1 VAARVR
7 FDAKERPVMSM
18 RKTVLTF
25 GFISGAVSS
34 VMMLLTVPFIDTIG
48 FDRGEILGYTLIIAS
63 FLPVYFGI
71 RSYRDNVAGGSV
83 TFGRAF
89 LIGLLIAVISSV
101 CYVITWE
108 FVYFNLLPDFADK
121 FSAYAIEKAR
131 KSGSSAQAIEDITK
145 QMQMLKQMMDQPLVN
160 AAMTFVE
167 PFPIGVVISA
177 ISAAVLKRRSA

>member
-1 VAARVR
+1 
-7 FDAKERPVMSM
+7 MSM

-83 TFGRAF
+83 SFGRAF
-89 LIGLLIAVISSV
+89 LIGLLIAVISSI
-101 CYVITWE
+101 CYVVTWE
-108 FVYFNLLPDFADK
+108 FVYFKLMPDFADK
-121 FSAYAIEKAR
+121 FSAYAIERVRA
-131 KSGSSAQAIEDITK
+131 SGGSAQAIEDTTERMKMMK
-145 QMQMLKQMMDQPLVN
+145 QMLDRPLLN
-160 AAMTFVE
+160 AALTFVE
-167 PFPIGVVISA
+167 PFPIGVIVSA
-177 ISAAVLKRRSA
+177 ISAAVLRRRS

>member
-1 VAARVR
+1 
-7 FDAKERPVMSM
+7 MSM

-48 FDRGEILGYTLIIAS
+48 FDHGEILGYTLIIAS
-63 FLPVYFGI
+63 LLPVYFGI

-89 LIGLLIAVISSV
+89 LIGLLISVISAL

-108 FVYFNLLPDFADK
+108 FVYFNLMPDFGEK

-131 KSGSSAQAIEDITK
+131 ASGASPQAIEETTK
-145 QMQMLKQMMDQPLVN
+145 QMQMMRQMLDRPLLN
-160 AAMTFVE
+160 AAMTFIE
-167 PFPIGVVISA
+167 PFPIGVIVSA
-177 ISAAVLKRRSA
+177 ISAAVLRRRS